1 MVKYTTDGPLISA
14 TRINRFEPDPIWR
27 KLRALKGAH
36 TDAIWDENDAAA
48 AVLKKEI
55 DRLQALLDAGEQYDM
70 PF

>member
-14 TRINRFEPDPIWR
+14 IRINRFEPDPIGR
-27 KLRALKGAH
+27 KLRALKGAY

-48 AVLKKEI
+48 AALKKEI
-55 DRLQALLDAGEQYDM
+55 DRLQALQDAGEQYEM

>member
-1 MVKYTTDGPLISA
+1 MVRYSTQGPLISA

-27 KLRALKGAH
+27 QLRALKGAY
-36 TDAIWDENDAAA
+36 TDAIWDENETAAL
-48 AVLKKEI
+48 VLRKEI